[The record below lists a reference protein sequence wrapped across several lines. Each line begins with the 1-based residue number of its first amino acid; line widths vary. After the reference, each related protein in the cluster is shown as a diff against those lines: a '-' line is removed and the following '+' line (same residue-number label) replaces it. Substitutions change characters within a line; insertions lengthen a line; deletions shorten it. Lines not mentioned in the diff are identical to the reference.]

1 MTLNFMMLVLGVL
14 AGRSDAQ
21 ADLNCA
27 DFRT

>member
-1 MTLNFMMLVLGVL
+1 LLVLGVL